1 MARIEA
7 AIFDVGQVLHSYDP
21 KPIHQDIIKTLGIT
35 HEDFKKNWNDLTIQL
50 ELGVILEEEYWE
62 KFKIQTESTAQLP
75 NESLLLRKYHV
86 GFKVSDEVISIV
98 KSIKNNKIKVAIL
111 SNSIEPHYQY
121 NKKAGLYD
129 DFSVQVFSHMVGLR
143 KPDPKVYELV
153 LNRLGMN
160 NNNNALFI
168 DDRAENVE
176 AAIKMGIYGHL
187 FINATALKADLKS
200 RFEIDI

>member
-1 MARIEA
+1 MAKIEA

-21 KPIHQDIIKTLGIT
+21 KPIHQDIIKTLGISD
-35 HEDFKKNWNDLTIQL
+35 EDFKRNWNDLTIQL
-50 ELGVILEEEYWE
+50 EIGVILEEEYWK
-62 KFKIQTESTAQLP
+62 KFKIQTGSTAQLP

-98 KSIKNNKIKVAIL
+98 KSIKNNEIKVAIL
-111 SNSIEPHYQY
+111 SNSIEPHYLY
-121 NKKAGLYD
+121 NKKTGLYD

-143 KPDPKVYELV
+143 KPDPKIYELV

-160 NNNNALFI
+160 NSNALFI
-168 DDRAENVE
+168 DDREENVE

-187 FINATALKADLKS
+187 FINATVLKADLKS
-200 RFEIDI
+200 RFEIDV